1 MAIHFYDKT
10 PSPPGEQL
18 ARLKAGSV
26 LVRAEI
32 PFVVWGEDAL
42 SIVHRVPTALFDHHL
57 LVQDDRVEDAVEI
70 ICNEIQYS
78 STGPSSDDRWRD
90 HAINNPA
97 RPFAF
102 GGTPTT
108 LLQHNDPKLT
118 CKTLEPERILVH
130 AASTFKFPL
139 DDLSRSCLNPTPPSP
154 ESARIRFPTVSAF
167 YDTLIDTLF
176 EPPLGY
182 VHLRLNLHLNSHISY
197 LNLYNVSDKGVTA
210 TSAPPGEFGIIPSC
224 LKVLDQVKDENKVFL
239 ARRFLQIPFN
249 REITSLER
257 LLIRQ
262 ARLKDKG
269 VVYTIPPLPYHPHA
283 RSKGRMSPTPIP
295 KLLQLRLIGFAQ
307 AIRDK
312 KDWFLKVDSLANKWV
327 QEADLMGESGIEV
340 DLVELIW
347 ELKAEAHRIRV
358 LDKTIMLRPP
368 SLPERAIDSERIR
381 NDVMISLKH
390 SRRSKFA
397 IRRADLRD
405 DVGVYVSDGIIPL
418 SLHRET
424 SVLSR
429 SEDYSSVHH
438 SSAYAWIPSVFTVSD
453 DGRDV
458 HIDSYINGL
467 GPREDY
473 PTLSASFGSRTTD
486 SIRRWE
492 EREDLR
498 PETYESE
505 WDQLREKQ
513 AKEKEEALKREKEE
527 KAKLAADRL
536 KDWQNRP
543 LSVDIGDPSPAS
555 SFKGRSLKVIV
566 KAANYILK
574 PGQNYDGAWHLEG
587 MPHERIVSSSIY
599 YYDSNDFVQDSGL
612 GLRRIR
618 DEYEDFPPPHY
629 TWDEN
634 FAVKFLKPKGQA
646 TKEDQ
651 GQVDSSGD
659 GDRDEDDWESD
670 ASYATY
676 DYPSEWDEDK
686 HHIYQGVVPTT
697 YQSGSGPTV
706 GHGTGRII
714 SFPNWL
720 QHKVMG
726 IHRTDDDVSSGAVPA
741 IRKILCFFLVEDDD
755 NQEGDEEDS
764 SEEDAADGGNDV
776 VMEQD
781 THVDIDV
788 DVEMDAEDNEGEEE
802 EEGSEEEDR
811 ASEEEDEFC
820 AGPGLTYTGVKGMRV
835 LSTADVPDQRC
846 RTNAA
851 TLRSLLPVICQRLIR
866 KSLPRELAMLVVNS
880 IDLGVVLPRHGL
892 A

>member
-1 MAIHFYDKT
+1 MTQLQSVPLCGATRARRPKRLRLCKLSSTMAIHFYDKT

-295 KLLQLRLIGFAQ
+295 KLLQ
-307 AIRDK
+307 
-312 KDWFLKVDSLANKWV
+312 
-327 QEADLMGESGIEV
+327 
-340 DLVELIW
+340 
-347 ELKAEAHRIRV
+347 
-358 LDKTIMLRPP
+358 
-368 SLPERAIDSERIR
+368 
-381 NDVMISLKH
+381 
-390 SRRSKFA
+390 
-397 IRRADLRD
+397 
-405 DVGVYVSDGIIPL
+405 
-418 SLHRET
+418 
-424 SVLSR
+424 
-429 SEDYSSVHH
+429 
-438 SSAYAWIPSVFTVSD
+438 
-453 DGRDV
+453 
-458 HIDSYINGL
+458 
-467 GPREDY
+467 
-473 PTLSASFGSRTTD
+473 
-486 SIRRWE
+486 
-492 EREDLR
+492 
-498 PETYESE
+498 
-505 WDQLREKQ
+505 QLRE
-513 AKEKEEALKREKEE
+513 
-527 KAKLAADRL
+527 
-536 KDWQNRP
+536 
-543 LSVDIGDPSPAS
+543 
-555 SFKGRSLKVIV
+555 
-566 KAANYILK
+566 
-574 PGQNYDGAWHLEG
+574 
-587 MPHERIVSSSIY
+587 
-599 YYDSNDFVQDSGL
+599 
-612 GLRRIR
+612 
-618 DEYEDFPPPHY
+618 
-629 TWDEN
+629 
-634 FAVKFLKPKGQA
+634 
-646 TKEDQ
+646 
-651 GQVDSSGD
+651 
-659 GDRDEDDWESD
+659 
-670 ASYATY
+670 
-676 DYPSEWDEDK
+676 
-686 HHIYQGVVPTT
+686 
-697 YQSGSGPTV
+697 
-706 GHGTGRII
+706 
-714 SFPNWL
+714 
-720 QHKVMG
+720 
-726 IHRTDDDVSSGAVPA
+726 
-741 IRKILCFFLVEDDD
+741 
-755 NQEGDEEDS
+755 
-764 SEEDAADGGNDV
+764 
-776 VMEQD
+776 
-781 THVDIDV
+781 THVQEKPFYDCVWKRWPRLLRGIYLID
-788 DVEMDAEDNEGEEE
+788 
-802 EEGSEEEDR
+802 S
-811 ASEEEDEFC
+811 FH
-820 AGPGLTYTGVKGMRV
+820 LYF
-835 LSTADVPDQRC
+835 LSYSFG
-846 RTNAA
+846 N
-851 TLRSLLPVICQRLIR
+851 
-866 KSLPRELAMLVVNS
+866 
-880 IDLGVVLPRHGL
+880 G
-892 A
+892 

>member
-1 MAIHFYDKT
+1 MWDYRKQQD
-10 PSPPGEQL
+10 
-18 ARLKAGSV
+18 
-26 LVRAEI
+26 AE
-32 PFVVWGEDAL
+32 
-42 SIVHRVPTALFDHHL
+42 
-57 LVQDDRVEDAVEI
+57 
-70 ICNEIQYS
+70 
-78 STGPSSDDRWRD
+78 
-90 HAINNPA
+90 
-97 RPFAF
+97 
-102 GGTPTT
+102 
-108 LLQHNDPKLT
+108 
-118 CKTLEPERILVH
+118 
-130 AASTFKFPL
+130 
-139 DDLSRSCLNPTPPSP
+139 
-154 ESARIRFPTVSAF
+154 
-167 YDTLIDTLF
+167 
-176 EPPLGY
+176 
-182 VHLRLNLHLNSHISY
+182 
-197 LNLYNVSDKGVTA
+197 
-210 TSAPPGEFGIIPSC
+210 
-224 LKVLDQVKDENKVFL
+224 
-239 ARRFLQIPFN
+239 RR
-249 REITSLER
+249 R
-257 LLIRQ
+257 
-262 ARLKDKG
+262 
-269 VVYTIPPLPYHPHA
+269 
-283 RSKGRMSPTPIP
+283 
-295 KLLQLRLIGFAQ
+295 LRLIGFAQ

-418 SLHRET
+418 SLHRELVTELDSLASLEPKDFHPGTCGKVQDLIHPSLYPYIAEKTPIHPSATVPLLHNGRFKT

-473 PTLSASFGSRTTD
+473 PTLYAIIENVFLCLLPHFERMRSASFGSRTTD

-543 LSVDIGDPSPAS
+543 LSVDIWDPSFAS
-555 SFKGRSLKVIV
+555 SLKGRSLKIIV

-587 MPHERIVSSSIY
+587 MPHERIVSSAIY
-599 YYDSNDFVQDSGL
+599 YYDSNDFVRDSGL

-618 DEYEDFPPPHY
+618 DEYEDFPPRHY

-646 TKEDQ
+646 TKKDQ
-651 GQVDSSGD
+651 GQVDNSIDSDGD
-659 GDRDEDDWESD
+659 GDGWESD

-726 IHRTDDDVSSGAVPA
+726 IHHTDDDVSSGALPA

-755 NQEGDEEDS
+755 NQESDEEDS

-776 VMEQD
+776 DMEQD
-781 THVDIDV
+781 THVDMDA

-811 ASEEEDEFC
+811 TSEEEDEFC
-820 AGPGLTYTGVKGMRV
+820 AGPGLIYIGVRGMRV
-835 LSTADVPDQRC
+835 LSTADVPDQRY

-851 TLRSLLPVICQRLIR
+851 TLRGLLPVICQRLIR

-880 IDLGVVLPRHGL
+880 IDLGVSRERAERHRL
-892 A
+892 EFMDDRRAKVKREDKIFDASYSLCEH